1 MQHIWSIIVVSVVGF
16 YIGYLASQS
25 YLCGPSQVEEKQE
38 EHIDVQ
44 G

>member
-1 MQHIWSIIVVSVVGF
+1 MQHIWSIIVVSVVGS

-25 YLCGPSQVEEKQE
+25 YLCGSSQVEEEQE